1 MAVTAAIIQA
11 RMGSTRLPGKVM
23 QSIGRRTVLEE
34 CLSRC
39 RAIPGVDVVCCA
51 TVETAEG
58 EEIVAAAERLGC
70 IAFRGSETDVL
81 ARYAGA
87 ARAVGADRVLRV
99 TSDCPFTDPVLCG
112 DVLALLAESGCDYTA
127 NNAPA
132 SYPHGL
138 DCEVVSADWLF
149 RAEREGELPGDR
161 EHVTPFVR
169 RHPDCRRVNLR
180 ARADETGHAALRLTV
195 DYPEDLA
202 FTRALAAAL
211 DGHPVPESWRSIV
224 EILARDPAL
233 AALNRSRIDHARLS
247 AAAPVGFRQAEGR
260 PGGFVFLP

>member
-39 RAIPGVDVVCCA
+39 LAIPGIDVVCCA

-70 IAFRGSETDVL
+70 AAFRGSESDVL

-99 TSDCPFTDPVLCG
+99 TSDCPFADPTLCG
-112 DVLALLAESGCDYTA
+112 DVIALLAESGCDYAA
-127 NNAPA
+127 NNAPP

-161 EHVTPFVR
+161 EHVTPFIR
-169 RHPDCRRVNLR
+169 RHPDCRRINLR
-180 ARADETGHAALRLTV
+180 TPAAEAGHAALRLTV

-202 FTRALAAAL
+202 FARALAAAL
-211 DGHPVPESWRSIV
+211 EDHAAPTDWRSIV

-233 AALNRSRIDHARLS
+233 AALNRSRIDQARLS
-247 AAAPVGFRQAEGR
+247 AAAPAGFRQAEGHH
-260 PGGFVFLP
+260 GAFVFLP